1 MANQTN
7 NNALIVA
14 LAKVLIA
21 AAWAD
26 GELHPEEINVM
37 KDLLFRLTRLNSRG
51 GMQYTAVEWAQIEM
65 YIEAS
70 VPPAE
75 RARLIQDLR
84 AQIKTQADKDLVF
97 QALEEL
103 ASADGEV
110 SPEDKAVIQEIREAI
125 DGGGDDNGFFGG
137 LSRLFGG
144 SRQRRET
151 ALTNAPN
158 REQYLD
164 DFLNN
169 KVYYGVRRRLDLGK
183 QDAIDLPEEQ
193 MRRLAALGGVMARIA
208 HVDLNVTDQEFDAMV
223 EALQANWDLSPA
235 EATFVAEVAV
245 SEVAPTMDTV
255 RLVRDVS
262 SSVPPERAD
271 ALLDILFAVAAADG
285 YVTDAEMDA
294 IYSIARSLGL
304 SHRTFIDAKLRIPA
318 DQREG

>member
-1 MANQTN
+1 MATQTT

-26 GELHPEEINVM
+26 GELDPEEVNVM
-37 KDLLFRLTRLNSRG
+37 KDLLFRLTRVNPRG
-51 GMQYTAVEWAQIEM
+51 GMQYTATQWAQIEM
-65 YIEAS
+65 YIEAP

-75 RARLIQDLR
+75 RARLVQELR
-84 AQIKTQADKDLVF
+84 AQIRTQADKDLVF

-110 SPEDKAVIQEIREAI
+110 SPEDRAVIQEIREAI
-125 DGGGDDNGFFGG
+125 EGGGNDNGFFGG

-144 SRQRRET
+144 SRQRREA
-151 ALTNAPN
+151 ALSNAPN

-169 KVYYGVRRRLDLGK
+169 KVYYGVRRRLDLGE
-183 QDAIDLPEEQ
+183 QAPIDLPEEQ
-193 MRRLAALGGVMARIA
+193 MRRLAALGGVMAKVA
-208 HVDLNVTDQEFDAMV
+208 HVDRDVTDQEFDAMV
-223 EALQANWDLSPA
+223 DALQSNWDLSPE
-235 EATFVAEVAV
+235 EAAFVAQVAV
-245 SEVAPTMDTV
+245 SEIAPTMDTV

-262 SSVPPERAD
+262 SSVPPEKAD
-271 ALLDILFAVAAADG
+271 ALLDTLFAVAAADG
-285 YVTDAEMDA
+285 FVTNEEMDV

-304 SHRTFIDAKLRIPA
+304 SHRTFIDAKLRVPA
-318 DQREG
+318 NQREG